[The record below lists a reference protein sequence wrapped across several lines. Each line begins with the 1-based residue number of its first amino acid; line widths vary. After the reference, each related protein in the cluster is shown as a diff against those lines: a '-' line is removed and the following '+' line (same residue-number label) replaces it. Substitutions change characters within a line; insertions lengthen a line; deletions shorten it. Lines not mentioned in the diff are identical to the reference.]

1 MEELKGKIKFY
12 DDEADIFFPVD
23 YQKFKERL
31 GAILGLSQDMISNV
45 KLSYKDEDGD
55 KIEMKIEEDY
65 NLFIE
70 DAKRKKELLVMLV
83 EIKEESNID
92 IKQCSSSIFA
102 YVAKNS
108 GNINN
113 LSEEIKKKSLELSND
128 INIDN
133 NSNINNEK
141 ENNNKNIINEQNKN
155 VINSNQNQ
163 NINKVILDN
172 NINKN
177 INNQNNIN
185 NINVI
190 NNNINNNNNI
200 NSINNINNNQRQLN
214 VQRPQVPNSAANRNL
229 CVLSFPYQ
237 CNICLKGPMYHAI
250 YVCRECNLFICQN
263 CELKEGPRHIH
274 PLLKVQNTT
283 QFEFLLGGN
292 VSQFEKIVNGVG
304 DKIEGAFDSML
315 GFFGGKNNNNQN
327 NKSPYVKNG
336 PQWVSLVQLAR
347 SCYDLRNFSDQQIED
362 ALLKSNKNIDQAVIL
377 LVSQ

>member
-12 DDEADIFFPVD
+12 DDEADILFPID
-23 YQKFKERL
+23 FKKFKERL
-31 GAILGLSQDMISNV
+31 AAILGLSEDMISNV

-65 NLFIE
+65 TLFIE
-70 DAKRKKELLVMLV
+70 EAKKKKELLVMLV

-113 LSEEIKKKSLELSND
+113 LSEEIKKKSLELSD
-128 INIDN
+128 EIIADN
-133 NSNINNEK
+133 NSNINNVK
-141 ENNNKNIINEQNKN
+141 ENNNINND
-155 VINSNQNQ
+155 INSNKNP
-163 NINKVILDN
+163 NKVIYNN
-172 NINKN
+172 NINQN

-185 NINVI
+185 NINNI
-190 NNNINNNNNI
+190 NSNNNINNNSNINNYI
-200 NSINNINNNQRQLN
+200 NSINNINNSQRQQSI
-214 VQRPQVPNSAANRNL
+214 QRPQVPNNAANNNL
-229 CVLSFPYQ
+229 CILSFPYQ
-237 CNICLKGPMYHAI
+237 CNLCLRGPMYNAI

-263 CELKEGPRHIH
+263 CELREGPRHMH
-274 PLLKVQNTT
+274 PLLKVQNHS
-283 QFEFLLGGN
+283 QFAFLLGGN
-292 VSQFEKIVNGVG
+292 ISDLEKIVNGVG
-304 DKIEGAFDSML
+304 NTIEGAVDSMM
-315 GFFGGKNNNNQN
+315 GFFGAKNNNNNKN
-327 NKSPYVKNG
+327 NKSSYNNKG

-347 SCYDLRNFSDQQIED
+347 SYYDLRNFTDQQIED

>member
-23 YQKFKERL
+23 YKKFKERL
-31 GAILGLSQDMISNV
+31 GAILGLSEDMISNV

-70 DAKRKKELLVMLV
+70 DAKRKDEILVMTV

-113 LSEEIKKKSLELSND
+113 LSEEIKKKSLELSD
-128 INIDN
+128 EINIDN

-141 ENNNKNIINEQNKN
+141 ENNNKNIINEQND
-155 VINSNQNQ
+155 
-163 NINKVILDN
+163 NINKVILNN
-172 NINKN
+172 NINQN

-190 NNNINNNNNI
+190 NNNINNNNNNNI
-200 NSINNINNNQRQLN
+200 NSINNINNNQRQQN
-214 VQRPQVPNSAANRNL
+214 VQRPQAPNMAANKNL

-237 CNICLKGPMYHAI
+237 CNLCLRGPMYHAI
-250 YVCRECNLFICQN
+250 YVCRECSLFICQN
-263 CELKEGPRHIH
+263 CELKEGPKHLH
-274 PLLKVQNTT
+274 PLLKVQNHS

-292 VSQFEKIVNGVG
+292 ISDFEKIVNGVG
-304 DKIEGAFDSML
+304 NKIEGAVDSML
-315 GFFGGKNNNNQN
+315 GFFGAKNNNNQN
-327 NKSPYVKNG
+327 NKSSYDNKR

-347 SCYDLRNFSDQQIED
+347 SYYDLRNFTDQQIED

>member
-12 DDEADIFFPVD
+12 DDEADILFPVD
-23 YQKFKERL
+23 YKKFKERL
-31 GAILGLSQDMISNV
+31 GVILGLPEDMISNV
-45 KLSYKDEDGD
+45 KLSYQDEDGD

-70 DAKRKKELLVMLV
+70 DAKRKNEILVMLV

-113 LSEEIKKKSLELSND
+113 LSEEIKKKSLELSD
-128 INIDN
+128 EISMAN
-133 NSNINNEK
+133 NSNINNNK
-141 ENNNKNIINEQNKN
+141 ENNNKNIINDQNE
-155 VINSNQNQ
+155 

-172 NINKN
+172 NINQN

-190 NNNINNNNNI
+190 NNNINNNNNNNINNI
-200 NSINNINNNQRQLN
+200 NSINNINNNQRQQN
-214 VQRPQVPNSAANRNL
+214 VQRPQAQNSTANKNL

-237 CNICLKGPMYHAI
+237 CNICLRGPMYHAI
-250 YVCRECNLFICQN
+250 YVCRECNLFICHN
-263 CELKEGPRHIH
+263 CELKEGPKHMH
-274 PLLKVQNTT
+274 PFLKVQNHT
-283 QFEFLLGGN
+283 QFAFLLGGN
-292 VSQFEKIVNGVG
+292 VSDFEKIVNGVG
-304 DKIEGAFDSML
+304 NKIEGAVDSML
-315 GFFGGKNNNNQN
+315 GFFGAKNNNNNQS
-327 NKSPYVKNG
+327 NKSSYVNKG

-347 SCYDLRNFSDQQIED
+347 SYYDLRNFTDQQIED
-362 ALLKSNKNIDQAVIL
+362 ALVKSNKNIDQAVIL

>member
-1 MEELKGKIKFY
+1 MEEEYKGKIKFY
-12 DDEADIFFPVD
+12 DDEADISFPVD
-23 YQKFKERL
+23 YKKFKERL
-31 GAILGLSQDMISNV
+31 GAILGLSEDMISNV

-70 DAKRKKELLVMLV
+70 DAKRKDEILVMTV

-113 LSEEIKKKSLELSND
+113 LSEEIKKKSLELSD
-128 INIDN
+128 EISINN

-141 ENNNKNIINEQNKN
+141 ENNNKNIINEKN
-155 VINSNQNQ
+155 D
-163 NINKVILDN
+163 NINKVILNN
-172 NINKN
+172 NINQN

-190 NNNINNNNNI
+190 NNNINNNNNNNI
-200 NSINNINNNQRQLN
+200 NSINNINNNQRQQN
-214 VQRPQVPNSAANRNL
+214 VQRPQAPNMAANKNL

-237 CNICLKGPMYHAI
+237 CNLCLRGPMYHAI
-250 YVCRECNLFICQN
+250 YVCRECSLFICQN
-263 CELKEGPRHIH
+263 CELKEGPKHLH
-274 PLLKVQNTT
+274 PLLKVQNHS

-292 VSQFEKIVNGVG
+292 ISDFEKIVNGVG
-304 DKIEGAFDSML
+304 NKIEGAVDSML
-315 GFFGGKNNNNQN
+315 GFFGAKNNNNQN
-327 NKSPYVKNG
+327 NKSSYDNKR

-347 SCYDLRNFSDQQIED
+347 SYYDLRNFTDQQIED

>member
-23 YQKFKERL
+23 YKKFKERL
-31 GAILGLSQDMISNV
+31 GAILGLSEDMISNV

-70 DAKRKKELLVMLV
+70 DAKRKDEILVMTV

-113 LSEEIKKKSLELSND
+113 LSEEIKKKSLELSD
-128 INIDN
+128 EISINN

-141 ENNNKNIINEQNKN
+141 ENNNKNIINEQND
-155 VINSNQNQ
+155 
-163 NINKVILDN
+163 NINKVILNN
-172 NINKN
+172 NINQN

-185 NINVI
+185 NINAI
-190 NNNINNNNNI
+190 NNNNINNNNNNNI
-200 NSINNINNNQRQLN
+200 NSINNINNNQRQQN
-214 VQRPQVPNSAANRNL
+214 VQRPQAPNMAANRNL

-237 CNICLKGPMYHAI
+237 CNLCLRGPMYHAI
-250 YVCRECNLFICQN
+250 YVCRECSLFICQN
-263 CELKEGPRHIH
+263 CELKEGPKHLH
-274 PLLKVQNTT
+274 PLLKVQNHS

-292 VSQFEKIVNGVG
+292 ISDFEKIVNGVG
-304 DKIEGAFDSML
+304 NKIEGAVDSML
-315 GFFGGKNNNNQN
+315 GFFGAKNNNNQN
-327 NKSPYVKNG
+327 NKSSYDNKR

-347 SCYDLRNFSDQQIED
+347 SYYDLRNFTDQQIED